1 MKNAKRLV
9 SAILSLLLVM
19 TLIPAASFAGAEELS
34 DQYRLSISGSYIYN
48 LPAGTTVAELMASV
62 YETATIKTA
71 MGGTVDKTSQSVVS
85 TGMVLCYTNAEY
97 ILVITGD
104 VNCDGS
110 ASSVDYVLINQ
121 AIKGKAD
128 LSGAALAAADIDG
141 DGDVSSADSLAIR
154 SYVKGT
160 LPLYSGGYLTEDEK
174 AAAVVVDPT
183 VSEEES
189 SAEES
194 SAEDSSSEDS
204 SSADEPV
211 SNYASIHF
219 NNGAVETVGEGVT
232 AVDNYAYVTAA
243 GEYTVTGNT
252 DNGYVHVCA
261 GLEDKVTLVLS
272 GVSITNTSGA
282 ALYFEQCKR
291 ATLVLDENTTS
302 TLADGTATTLL
313 DKGAVFANDTIEING
328 TGSLTVTGN
337 RQHGIVSDDDI
348 IIENGAVTVTG
359 AVKDALHAN
368 DDITVNGGSLTVSA
382 AGSDALESEGTVNI
396 NGGTL
401 SLSCPSGTGIKA
413 FTTYYGKGGTVNV
426 LTSADGIKSSGDIY
440 IENGSYQITTTD
452 NAVKA
457 TLSTNIS
464 GGTLKVPASDTAVKG
479 DSAVNVSG
487 GTLELNSSN
496 NAVKSDLSLNISGGD
511 ITVVST
517 GDGLKAYSLDTAT
530 ATGETRTSY
539 TYGSLNGSVSTS
551 GCYLWTTGSVSNTA
565 VYWFVAICDDNGAG
579 GYTVAS
585 TYATGTAKNFTL
597 STGQIALLTHQD
609 NANYAATCLIQT
621 GDTVTYDSTT
631 RLVTVTTGGNYL
643 GDLSITG
650 GNLHLTTATDAMQ
663 AGASIYINNS
673 DTARTTSAGIG
684 TSGDYNIY
692 ILSAGGASAS
702 FDSTLGSYKA
712 IKADDSVV
720 IDNVDLYASTP
731 EDTLRSDAYIEI
743 NGGDLTIYS
752 GRDGIASAGSLLIT
766 GGSFYI
772 KTGGGYGGTND
783 GVSSYKA
790 IKGTGSISVTGGSF
804 EINSLDDAVHSN
816 GDCTIS
822 GGTFSIYSGDDGI
835 HSDTTTTVSGGD
847 ITVNKCYEGVEGLT
861 INLTGGTVRITA
873 SDDGIN
879 AAGGTDSSST
889 NPGGGGTRPGMGST
903 GGDTSKYAL
912 NIGGSAY
919 VWVYATGDGLD
930 SNGSLTISGG
940 TTIVQQKG
948 GGNTGFDADGTKLV
962 NGGTLILVDG
972 GDMAE
977 YPSTSSA
984 QYTFSASVSGSAN
997 SLVCLKNSAG
1007 SALFVFNPVI
1017 SYSRLMVSTPDL
1029 TGGSTY
1035 SVYTGG
1041 SCTGTL
1047 KDGLYTGGS
1056 YSGGTLKKS
1065 ITISSKVT
1073 K

>member
-62 YETATIKTA
+62 YETATLKTA

-160 LPLYSGGYLTEDEK
+160 LPLYSGGYLTEEEK

-189 SAEES
+189 SAEDS
-194 SAEDSSSEDS
+194 SAEDS

-219 NNGAVETVGEGVT
+219 NNGTVETVGEGVT

-496 NAVKSDLSLNISGGD
+496 NAIKSDLSLNISGGD

-663 AGASIYINNS
+663 AGASIYINNG

-702 FDSTLGSYKA
+702 FDSALGSYKA

-783 GVSSYKA
+783 SVSSYKA

-889 NPGGGGTRPGMGST
+889 NPGGGGFRPGMGST

-919 VWVYATGDGLD
+919 VWVNATGDGLD

-962 NGGTLILVDG
+962 NGGTFILVDG

-984 QYTFSASVSGSAN
+984 QYTFSTSVSGSAN

-1029 TGGSTY
+1029 ASGSTY